1 MITHWLNYMFSKSK
15 NWMCRNCFHML
26 VIVNEGKQDVIE
38 NLNVLLLIL
47 VLTLY
52 GLFGE
57 NQIWWNDN
65 LQICCKPLNYI
76 HCQIS
81 PTQYIYW

>member
-1 MITHWLNYMFSKSK
+1 M
-15 NWMCRNCFHML
+15 
-26 VIVNEGKQDVIE
+26 NEGKQDVIE

-52 GLFGE
+52 GLFVE

-81 PTQYIYW
+81 PIQYMLYCCLFSYLNLFTVRIATTTA